1 MWGCCPPI
9 FRHGIPWGLESLSAS
24 IQLHTALQRGRG
36 PEMGLMFFCTKKV
49 SKMVS
54 QKMFVF
60 RSQLNPDRYVGCVK
74 RTKEHL
80 ACTFALPTWV
90 RRRRGATR
98 FAAPPPGKQF
108 HTMDHL
114 WDFTSPWYFQICCTF
129 GIWALPEMLLALFW
143 KKFYNNERF
152 LMAAIWTN
160 ACNKQ
165 LFPLEPMH
173 AVILTTFVWS
183 AWPEI
188 SWIGEPK
195 NILNWWHLAQTHTSY
210 AIG

>member
-36 PEMGLMFFCTKKV
+36 PEMGLMFFCTKGFKNGK
-49 SKMVS
+49 SKNVCFS
-54 QKMFVF
+54 
-60 RSQLNPDRYVGCVK
+60 
-74 RTKEHL
+74 
-80 ACTFALPTWV
+80 
-90 RRRRGATR
+90 
-98 FAAPPPGKQF
+98 
-108 HTMDHL
+108 
-114 WDFTSPWYFQICCTF
+114 FTVEPWQICWLCEANKGASSMHLCFTDLSAAAAWRNTF
-129 GIWALPEMLLALFW
+129 CSSPPWETVPYYGSLVGFHIAMIFPDLLHVWNLGVARDAAGSIL